1 MLASAN
7 GDIASTGASTT
18 GSYTRDI
25 MRSLAV
31 LGALSSSQIADPGF
45 AAVVADTRISLGGA
59 ITALNADAGVMGDR
73 QAALTRT
80 QSGLADLGTA
90 LQAQLANAQQ
100 VDMAQTLSALTQTQT
115 QLQASYQL
123 IAGLQAMSLVKF
135 LPAG

>member
-1 MLASAN
+1 
-7 GDIASTGASTT
+7 
-18 GSYTRDI
+18 
-25 MRSLAV
+25 
-31 LGALSSSQIADPGF
+31 
-45 AAVVADTRISLGGA
+45 VVADTRISLGGA